1 MELNEGAEN
10 LKIVHCGDKVE
21 LTLTGIHSILIKK
34 SGGLDGVSDNN
45 LLESALQA
53 PFQTFGGDELYP
65 TIQKKAACLC
75 YGLVNNHSFIDGN
88 KRIGILVLMT
98 FLQLNG
104 MPVDCTDDELIR
116 LGLGLASGE
125 VSRRNCLNG
134 SLPKLINRR
143 LLIV

>member
-1 MELNEGAEN
+1 MII
-10 LKIVHCGDKVE
+10 LKKEQVIS
-21 LTLTGIHSILIKK
+21 IHSILIKR
-34 SGGLDGVSDNN
+34 SGGLDGVRDNN

-88 KRIGILVLMT
+88 KRIGILAMMT

-104 MPVDCTDDELIR
+104 MSVDCTDDELIQ
-116 LGLGLASGE
+116 LGLGLASGK
-125 VSRRNCLNG
+125 VSQEELF
-134 SLPKLINRR
+134 KW
-143 LLIV
+143 IVTQTDK